1 MITDAPPLV
10 DEDIPAIRFEI
21 PEAAPR
27 PKPVAPPD
35 DNYMAEA
42 RKVVRQNETS
52 GRVYRKPYQDSKGH
66 WTIGVG
72 HYIAPQRLGQF
83 RGRTLS
89 DKEIDELFES
99 DLQKRTAVAKR
110 LLGEDVFARLP
121 TPTKVAVI
129 DGVFRGDLSGSPKAL
144 ELIRQGR
151 YDEAAVE
158 YLNHNEYRE
167 SVRLNRSGQKHGVA
181 GRMERNAEALRKAAS
196 QAND

>member
-1 MITDAPPLV
+1 MITDAPPLA

-27 PKPVAPPD
+27 PKARGPD
-35 DNYMAEA
+35 DYMAEA

-52 GRVYRKPYQDSKGH
+52 GRVYREPYQDSKGH

-72 HYIAPQRLGQF
+72 HYIAPEKLGQF

-89 DKEIDELFES
+89 DKQIDELFES
-99 DLQKRTAVAKR
+99 DLQKRTTVAKQ
-110 LLGEDVFARLP
+110 LLGEDVFAQLP

-151 YDEAAVE
+151 FEEAAVE
-158 YLNHNEYRE
+158 YLDHNEYRK
-167 SVRLNRSGQKHGVA
+167 SVASNRAGKPHGVA
-181 GRMERNAEALRKAAS
+181 ARMERNAEALRQAS
-196 QAND
+196 YGN